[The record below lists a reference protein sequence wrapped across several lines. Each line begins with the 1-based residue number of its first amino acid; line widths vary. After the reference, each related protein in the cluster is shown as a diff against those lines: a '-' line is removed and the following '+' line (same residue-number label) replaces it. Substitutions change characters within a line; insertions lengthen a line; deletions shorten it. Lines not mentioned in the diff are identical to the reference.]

1 MKCYAC
7 GKEIGVNYGYCPHC
21 GTIFGDAAGGAQP
34 SQPAQPE
41 PRHDQWNQPPKPEQG
56 QWNQPPK
63 PEQGQWGQPP
73 KPEQGQW
80 NQPPK
85 PEQDQWGQQPQR
97 DQWDQ
102 RPNPQNPWSRQP
114 QQDRWDQ
121 PASQR
126 DQWGQQPNPQNPWS
140 QQPQHDQW
148 GQPKPEQ
155 DQWGQPQGYD
165 RNAWNSPDGALPN
178 QGPDGGNPET
188 RPEKKSRK
196 GLIIGIISGVVVL
209 AGAVVLLFVLGVF
222 SSQNGKYST
231 QGSDGSKVSLEID
244 GESGTLRVGD
254 EISIPVTV
262 TFGDENVTLKSDT
275 GSVTAAYDKSNKT
288 ITLQSAQVSEL
299 GAVSGSLD
307 GTYTFTSAKMAGV
320 TMDVATMSEAMK
332 QMGYDYDIS
341 EFKITISGESATINL
356 MGQGGT
362 CSVSVSG
369 NRITFSEYGRD
380 FEGEYDK
387 NKGTISIE
395 QSGASLIFSKSG
407 LSDGSSYVLVKE

>member
-63 PEQGQWGQPP
+63 PEQGQWGQQPQHDQWDQQP
-73 KPEQGQW
+73 KPQNPW
-80 NQPPK
+80 NRQPQ
-85 PEQDQWGQQPQR
+85 QDQWEQQPQR

-102 RPNPQNPWSRQP
+102 QP
-114 QQDRWDQ
+114 K
-121 PASQR
+121 
-126 DQWGQQPNPQNPWS
+126 PQNPWS
-140 QQPQHDQW
+140 QQSQCDQW

-165 RNAWNSPDGALPN
+165 RNAWDLPDSTFPN
-178 QGPDGGNPET
+178 QRPDGGNLEKK
-188 RPEKKSRK
+188 PEKKSRK

-244 GESGTLRVGD
+244 GESGTLNIGD
-254 EISIPVTV
+254 DVSIPVTV
-262 TFGDENVTLKSDT
+262 TFGDENVTLKSET

-307 GTYTFTSAKMAGV
+307 GTYSFSSAKVGGMS
-320 TMDVATMSEAMK
+320 MDASTLSDMMK

-341 EFKITISGESATINL
+341 EFKITISGESATVNL

-387 NKGTISIE
+387 NKGTITIE
-395 QSGASLIFSKSG
+395 QSGASLIFSKSD